1 MPNDNNEIERSEA
14 PSTIDRREAIRR
26 VSFLLGGISF
36 IGGTSLL
43 SACEKSQHNVV
54 QEGQSVGAFSRA
66 DIDFLG
72 EVADTILPDTA
83 RSPGAKAAG
92 VGPFM
97 ALMVTDCYEPK
108 DQKIFRDGMQKLND
122 ACRKMNNASFVDATP
137 QQRLSL
143 LESVDKEAKTYTDA
157 VEAARRAHPPRD
169 SSEVTPPDTAA
180 KHLND
185 QRQEAAL
192 GSNAGAATAIT
203 ADSPPHYFRMM
214 KELAMLGY
222 FTSEIGCTKAQR
234 YAETPGK
241 YDPCVPYKPG
251 DKAWAPHA

>member
-1 MPNDNNEIERSEA
+1 MPSEHEQENA
-14 PSTIDRREAIRR
+14 QSPTTIDRREAIRR

-43 SACEKSQHNVV
+43 TACEKSQHNVQ
-54 QEGQSVGAFSRA
+54 QEGQSVGNFSRA
-66 DIDFLG
+66 DIDLLG

-108 DQKIFRDGMQKLND
+108 DQQIFRDGMQKLND
-122 ACRKMNNASFVDATP
+122 ASHKMNNVSFVDATP

-143 LESVDKEAKTYTDA
+143 LESLDKEAKTYTDA
-157 VEAARRAHPPRD
+157 VEAARRAHPVRD
-169 SSEVTPPDTAA
+169 SSEVTPPDTAE
-180 KHLND
+180 KHLPD
-185 QRQEAAL
+185 QRQEGAL